1 MRTNAVVGRKSGNV
15 MWRNNGNGT
24 FTDVTGNY
32 NNANGTVSDSIAKA
46 NAVISV
52 TPYSVTYDGNEH
64 LATGSA
70 TGVKGEPLSGLDL
83 SGTKHTAAG
92 TYNGD
97 GWTFTDV
104 TVKSGTLD
112 YGAGMSASWG
122 DYDNDGRLDL
132 YVANIRSETR
142 WFAEPPTVWRYM
154 LNSWR
159 QGVWASDMP
168 LYFQIFMQS
177 GFGFVD
183 VFRQMASG
191 NTLMRNRGD
200 GTFEDI
206 TARCGIF
213 DSNSKALGV
222 ALIDDDQDGWPD
234 VSYKGGA
241 PGFVK
246 VIDGQRL
253 AFPSYDGNGM
263 YRSLGNIMDTG
274 KVSLLFINFDTPGRV
289 RIHGTAQ
296 VHLTKEWLDRF
307 PAAEA
312 VVEVHLGRAF
322 PNCPRYIHNMAT
334 GELAPSTPREGHTV
348 EEPEWKTW
356 PEWNEVLP
364 NRQK

>member
-1 MRTNAVVGRKSGNV
+1 MT
-15 MWRNNGNGT
+15 
-24 FTDVTGNY
+24 
-32 NNANGTVSDSIAKA
+32 
-46 NAVISV
+46 
-52 TPYSVTYDGNEH
+52 TPQQHAPTMY
-64 LATGSA
+64 GSA
-70 TGVKGEPLSGLDL
+70 SRALQESFDST
-83 SGTKHTAAG
+83 
-92 TYNGD
+92 
-97 GWTFTDV
+97 
-104 TVKSGTLD
+104 
-112 YGAGMSASWG
+112 
-122 DYDNDGRLDL
+122 RL
-132 YVANIRSETR
+132 ANRLEER
-142 WFAEPPTVWRYM
+142 LAK
-154 LNSWR
+154 
-159 QGVWASDMP
+159 D
-168 LYFQIFMQS
+168 
-177 GFGFVD
+177 
-183 VFRQMASG
+183 
-191 NTLMRNRGD
+191 
-200 GTFEDI
+200 TFEDWQVGMI
-206 TARCGIF
+206 EAASFFMLST
-213 DSNSKALGV
+213 V
-222 ALIDDDQDGWPD
+222 DQDGWPD

-364 NRQK
+364 AKRPG